1 MFDDGVLVSLFYKQS
16 DIYKE
21 DQKNKFKPWTR
32 YGFWINHKNCI
43 ELIIKKRFFEWIY
56 DEELQLIIKLPIL
69 IVSKEILQLDK

>member
-32 YGFWINHKNCI
+32 YGSWINHKNCI
-43 ELIIKKRFFEWIY
+43 ELIIKKRFFEWIWWGISTY
-56 DEELQLIIKLPIL
+56 NKIANTDCI
-69 IVSKEILQLDK
+69 